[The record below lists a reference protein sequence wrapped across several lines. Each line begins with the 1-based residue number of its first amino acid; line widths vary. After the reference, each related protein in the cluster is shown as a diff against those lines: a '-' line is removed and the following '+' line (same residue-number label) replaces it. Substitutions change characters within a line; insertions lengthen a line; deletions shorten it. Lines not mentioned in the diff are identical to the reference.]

1 LRKRTLVIG
10 VAAGV
15 IVVAGLHPI
24 LHDAPT
30 LSRGLLGAGLPLLV
44 LAAAAGT
51 ITLAL
56 LYRRIYSIAR
66 AFAVAAVG
74 AVVAAWGVGQYP
86 WILVDQL
93 AITQAAGA
101 DATLAGLL
109 VVVALAVVI
118 VLPAFGYLLRLT
130 QTEKWSRT

>member
-1 LRKRTLVIG
+1 
-10 VAAGV
+10 
-15 IVVAGLHPI
+15 
-24 LHDAPT
+24 
-30 LSRGLLGAGLPLLV
+30 V

-86 WILVDQL
+86 WIVVDQL

-109 VVVALAVVI
+109 VVVALAVLV
-118 VLPAFGYLLRLT
+118 VLPAFGYLLLLT
-130 QTEKWSRT
+130 QNREVEPNPRALVRSMSRRCIHDPSAVHADDGRR